1 MRGTWTSA
9 ALAGLTLLGGCLVSP
24 DPGLWQQRI
33 DAATSDRSAD
43 LPPDLGPD
51 SAVYLDSVGPGVITV
66 YRSVGP
72 GSTAPLTQGSS
83 GASLTVSGVVASFGE
98 ALPAR
103 VGVGDA
109 LTYDADGDG
118 DIDGA
123 DGLAFIHRRYSATS
137 CEVRTASGG
146 SPKPVA
152 KASLWS
158 LHRAYSSIAGALRGD
173 ENSGIAQGLR
183 DFDTWS
189 DGTDLVTPNLRWA
202 IACYADAR
210 ETQPFKISGWTTS
223 PKNHLRIFA
232 PSKPDEVGASQR
244 HSGKAGTGFV
254 IDTGTAA
261 HAITI
266 ASNEVWLEGLEVT
279 GWLNDTANASWEG
292 IHVAADGALIDGMI
306 IHDDTV
312 VGTTNPN
319 GDAINLNDMQ
329 AGQVVTVRNCAI
341 YNISRGAVNY
351 QGSEALLVNIESCTI
366 HNTGTS
372 LAQADGEGGISIA
385 STTATVSVVNT
396 ISVGSG
402 SGEDFKSGAGF
413 GGSSNNLSSDG
424 SAPGAASLTQTPG
437 ADLFVSTTS
446 GAEDLHLVSGAAAV
460 GKGKDLSKSFDLDI
474 DSQVRAAPWDIG
486 ADER

>member
-1 MRGTWTSA
+1 M
-9 ALAGLTLLGGCLVSP
+9 ALAGLTLAGCLVSP
-24 DPGLWQQRI
+24 DPGLWQRRT
-33 DAATSDRSAD
+33 DAAPPDRSVDAPAGD
-43 LPPDLGPD
+43 QALD
-51 SAVYLDSVGPGVITV
+51 SAVYLDSVGPGVITI

-72 GSTAPLTQGSS
+72 GSTAPLAQGSS
-83 GASLTVSGVVASFGE
+83 TASLTVSGVVASFGQ

-103 VGVGDA
+103 AGVGDA

-123 DGLAFIHRRYSATS
+123 DGLAFIHRRYSAS
-137 CEVRTASGG
+137 SYEVRTARGAA
-146 SPKPVA
+146 PAAVA
-152 KASLWS
+152 KASVWS
-158 LHRAYSSIAGALRGD
+158 LHRAYSSIADALRGD

-189 DGTDLVTPNLRWA
+189 NGTDLVTPNLRWA
-202 IACYADAR
+202 IACYADAK
-210 ETQPFKISGWTTS
+210 ETMPFKISGWTTS

-266 ASNEVWLEGLEVT
+266 ESSEVWLEGLEVT

-319 GDAINLNDMQ
+319 GDAISLNDLQ

-372 LAQADGEGGISIA
+372 LAQADSQGGISIA
-385 STTATVSVVNT
+385 GTAATVSVVNT

-402 SGEDFKSGAGF
+402 SGEDFKSGSGF
-413 GGSSNNLSSDG
+413 GGSSNNLSSDD
-424 SAPGAASLTQTPG
+424 SAPGSGSLTQTLG
-437 ADLFVSTTS
+437 ADLFVSTTAGS
-446 GAEDLHLVSGAAAV
+446 EDLHLVSGAAAV
-460 GKGKDLSKSFDLDI
+460 GQGKDLSKSFDLDI
-474 DSQVRAAPWDIG
+474 DNEVRSAPWDIG